1 VAQQPRQQQNRGDYQ
16 RRAPAQRTENQQISD
31 AARQKAAFAEL
42 FQKVERLKA
51 EITAVL
57 RGVPFAEFRA
67 CLMIAVR
74 TNPRLLECEQQ
85 SLVTAVMKAAW
96 DDTPPDGRL
105 AAIIP
110 SHNRKRNVLE
120 ARYQAMVAGMRRQ
133 ILKGGKVDDLQTEI
147 VYANEVS
154 TGCFKLVRGSTPS
167 IHHEPIVI
175 DDDRGKPVGAYSVAW
190 LANGRVSVEYMTEA
204 QILSV
209 RDSSQSGDVW
219 KSAYDKEMWRKTV
232 LRRHRKALPGAN
244 DIRDSEAVDMFPQ
257 FAPAQEPISIPAR
270 PQRSDYEQLAYQ
282 PDMSINDFG
291 GGLSEREMDDEEEA
305 IRNLGQSPNGAPA
318 ARQERQAEPP
328 RQEGLSEEQPMPQ
341 TPAEWEQWADR
352 VKTTLLGKEIVAD
365 VNSFRREQARFIDA
379 CPAPLSEEVNDAFF
393 ERIADL
399 SPSRSGGQ

>member
-1 VAQQPRQQQNRGDYQ
+1 MAQQPRQQQSRGDYQ

-31 AARQKAAFAEL
+31 AARQKAAFQEL
-42 FQKVERLKA
+42 FQKVESLKA

-57 RGVPFAEFRA
+57 RGVPYSEFRA

-74 TNPRLLECEQQ
+74 TNPKLLECEQQ

-110 SHNRKRNVLE
+110 SFNRKRNVLE
-120 ARYQAMVAGMRRQ
+120 ARYQAMAAGMRRQ

-154 TGCFKLVRGSTPS
+154 SGCFKLVRGSTPS

-175 DDDRGKPVGAYSVAW
+175 DADRGKPVGAYSVAW
-190 LANGRVSVEYMTEA
+190 LANGRVSIEYMTEA

-209 RDSSQSGDVW
+209 RDNSQSGDVW
-219 KSAYDKEMWRKTV
+219 KSAFDKEMWRKTV

-257 FAPAQEPISIPAR
+257 FAVDQPPIAMPAR
-270 PQRSDYEQLAYQ
+270 PQRTDYEQLQYQ
-282 PDMSINDFG
+282 PDNSFNDFG
-291 GGLSEREMDDEEEA
+291 GGLSEREIEEEEQA
-305 IRNLGQSPNGAPA
+305 IRNVGQGTA
-318 ARQERQAEPP
+318 ARSAEAVSQRTEPP
-328 RQEGLSEEQPMPQ
+328 RTEGLSDEQPMPQ
-341 TPAEWEQWADR
+341 SPQEWEQWADR
-352 VKTTLLGKEIVAD
+352 VKTTVLSKQIVTD
-365 VNSFRREQARFIDA
+365 VNTFRQQQARFIDA

-393 ERIADL
+393 DRIAEL
-399 SPSRSGGQ
+399 TPSNGGGN